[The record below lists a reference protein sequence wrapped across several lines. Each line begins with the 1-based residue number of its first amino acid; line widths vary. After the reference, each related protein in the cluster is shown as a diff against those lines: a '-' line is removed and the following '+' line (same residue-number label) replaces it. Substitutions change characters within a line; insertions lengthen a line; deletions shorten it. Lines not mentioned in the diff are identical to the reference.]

1 MLFDPAALPLSR
13 QTLAFTAGI
22 IRGHGNLVASPWR
35 KPNAGQQALLVLA
48 QLRKGERSPSWP
60 PGFHR
65 PPHRAL
71 MRFPGGPPSPHLGG
85 IICPGSRCEVG
96 VWR

>member
-48 QLRKGERSPSWP
+48 QLRKGERSP
-60 PGFHR
+60 GFHH

-71 MRFPGGPPSPHLGG
+71 MRFPGGPPSPHLRG
-85 IICPGSRCEVG
+85 IICLGSQCKVG
-96 VWR
+96 V